1 MPEIRIQ
8 IEDDEDDATSKPTQE
23 SIADIKR
30 RGDAA
35 AAEAVRFKQEAA
47 RHRADIARMRVGT
60 ALTRVGMEANDA
72 AADYRSAL
80 EAGDID
86 TQTAAQ
92 ARMAEVEAR
101 RVRLLEHE
109 QALHN
114 TPVVPADPVEA
125 ACAGRTAATANWLRA
140 HPEHVRDPKKLAKL
154 QSAHFDAEAE
164 GLIPDTGEYFQH
176 IERRVGIGD
185 SAKGSRSDGDRSGG
199 RPPAKVDPNNPNT
212 HVMRGGAEVF
222 LTKGEKDA
230 ATDGTLRWSSGPN
243 RGKPIGVAE
252 FARRKVAMV
261 RQGGWYDKLD

>member
-8 IEDDEDDATSKPTQE
+8 IEDNEDDATSKPAQE
-23 SIADIKR
+23 FIEDIQR
-30 RGDAA
+30 RGD
-35 AAEAVRFKQEAA
+35 EAVANAARFKQEAA

-72 AADYRSAL
+72 AAEYRSAL
-80 EAGDID
+80 ETGDID

-125 ACAGRTAATANWLRA
+125 ACAGRTEATANWLRS

-154 QSAHFDAEAE
+154 QAAHFDAEAE
-164 GLIPDTGEYFQH
+164 GLIPDTREYFDH
-176 IERRVGIGD
+176 IERRVGIVD
-185 SAKGSRSDGDRSGG
+185 SSGNERAARPRPAPAFNPSDVNTHIREGG
-199 RPPAKVDPNNPNT
+199 RVVT
-212 HVMRGGAEVF
+212 
-222 LTKGEKDA
+222 LTRGEKEA
-230 ATDGTLRWSSGPN
+230 ATDGTLRWNSGPN

-252 FARRKVAMV
+252 FARRKVQMAK
-261 RQGGWYDKLD
+261 QGYYDRLD